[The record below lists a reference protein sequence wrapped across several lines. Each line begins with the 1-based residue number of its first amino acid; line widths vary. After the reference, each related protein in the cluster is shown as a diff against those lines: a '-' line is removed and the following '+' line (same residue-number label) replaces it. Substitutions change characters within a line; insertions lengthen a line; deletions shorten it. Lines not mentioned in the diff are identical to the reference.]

1 MDLSGKTCIVTGSN
15 TGIGRVTAVELAKRG
30 AYVVLANRSEDKTLP
45 VLEQIRAAGGEA
57 EFLALDLGSLAKTAD
72 AAKRFLDGGRR
83 LDVLVNNAGLAGQ
96 RGETSDGFELAFGTN
111 HLGPYLHTRLL
122 LPRLREAGSAR
133 IVNVSSR
140 AHYRA
145 KGIDYEAVRRPTQST
160 TGMPEYGVSKLANVL
175 FTKALAAGEAG
186 PGVHSYAL
194 HPGVVASDIW
204 RRIPWP
210 FRQIAKLFMV
220 SNEEGAQTS
229 IHCATSDEVA
239 KDDGLYYDRCR
250 PKRPSAVAL
259 DPEAARLCWE
269 KSAEMVAPHLAS

>member
-1 MDLSGKTCIVTGSN
+1 MELSGKTCIVTGSN
-15 TGIGRVTAVELAKRG
+15 TGIGRVTALELAKRG
-30 AYVVLANRSEDKTLP
+30 AFVVLANRSEEKTLP
-45 VLEQIRAAGGEA
+45 VLDEIRRAGGQA

-72 AAKRFLDGGRR
+72 AAKSFLDGGRR

-96 RGETSDGFELAFGTN
+96 RGQTADGFELAFGTN
-111 HLGPYLHTRLL
+111 HLGPYLYTRLL

-140 AHYRA
+140 SHYRA
-145 KGIDYEAVRRPTQST
+145 KGIDYEAVKWPTQST
-160 TGMPEYGVSKLANVL
+160 TGMPEYEVSKLANVL
-175 FTKALAAGEAG
+175 FTKELAAGEAG

-229 IHCATSDEVA
+229 LHCATSEEA
-239 KDDGLYYDRCR
+239 ASDDGLYYDRCR
-250 PKRPSAVAL
+250 PRRPSAVAL
-259 DPEAARLCWE
+259 DPKAARECWE
-269 KSAEMVAPHLAS
+269 RSAEFVAPHLAS